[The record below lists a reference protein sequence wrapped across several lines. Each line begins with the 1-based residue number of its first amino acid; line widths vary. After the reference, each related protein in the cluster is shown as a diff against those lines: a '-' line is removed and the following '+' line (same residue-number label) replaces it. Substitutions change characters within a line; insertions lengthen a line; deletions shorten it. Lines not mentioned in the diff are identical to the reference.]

1 MNIVELAKLKKMIG
15 GGEGGGLEGL
25 VPVDG
30 TISIMN
36 TPEGG
41 KSIAVAISPDAG
53 NQLVAVK
60 NGLFVPTTVVPDYS
74 IEQVES
80 EEGFFA
86 SYRLKKTVGEEITYV
101 GDTINIAKDLVLQA
115 ATLETVIEDGVP
127 YPEAKIGDPYIKMVF
142 NSTEASNLYIPVK
155 GLVDIYTAG
164 AGIEIINNKI
174 SVKIAETANG
184 LVAVDGALSINLA
197 TRETAGAMSAKDK
210 MIIDS
215 LPSAYVARKYD
226 ITDVPVGTL
235 VDYHD
240 HEIRIMCPKNV
251 KFTQQQVGEGG
262 DANSYYMTFKTYVP
276 NENIVGYIE
285 YLGNQPDEEIL
296 TSFSTDEFG
305 RKYQSTWLPIA
316 KYDETTSTWLYYGAD
331 STSEKYIGW
340 DYRIDWYD
348 ANGVVIASDKVRINL
363 SNEECHNTNKPYYL
377 VDYATVQEVAEI
389 KEITSVV
396 EEVYTWGEI

>member
-41 KSIAVAISPDAG
+41 KSIAVAISPNAG
-53 NQLVAVK
+53 NQLIAVE
-60 NGLFVPTTVVPDYS
+60 NGLFVPATIVPDYS
-74 IEQVES
+74 IEQVEP

-86 SYRLKKTVGEEITYV
+86 SYRLKKIIGEEFTYV

-115 ATLETVIEDGVP
+115 ATLETATEDGVP

-164 AGIEIINNKI
+164 AGIEIVNNKI
-174 SVKIAETANG
+174 SVKLAETTNG
-184 LVAVDGALSINLA
+184 LVAVNGALSINLA
-197 TRETAGAMSAKDK
+197 TRKTAGAMSARDK
-210 MIIDS
+210 AIIDS
-215 LPSAYVARKYD
+215 LPVAYVARKYN
-226 ITDVPVGTL
+226 ITDVPTGTL
-235 VDYHD
+235 IDYYER
-240 HEIRIMCPKNV
+240 EIRIMCPKDADF
-251 KFTQQQVGEGG
+251 KKQAVGTGG
-262 DANSYYMTFKTYVP
+262 DANSYYMTFKTYAP
-276 NENIVGYIE
+276 NENVVGYTE
-285 YLGNQPDEEIL
+285 HLGNQSDKEIL
-296 TSFSTDEFG
+296 TSFSTDEYG
-305 RKYQSTWLPIA
+305 RRYQPTWLGIA
-316 KYDETTSTWLYYGAD
+316 KYDETTDTWLYYGAN

-348 ANGVVIASDKVRINL
+348 ANGIVIASDAVRINL
-363 SNEECHNTNKPYYL
+363 SNEDCHNINKPYYL
-377 VDYATVQEVAEI
+377 VDYATNKEVAEI

-396 EEVYTWGEI
+396 EKAYTWGEI